1 MPEFDQLRNNSVLP
15 PPQLY
20 ILIISSAWFFSVE
33 GIQFVISTRGGGWLQ
48 IISGTASEWSMWLII
63 NGSKS
68 HFKNQRRPQS
78 WFMKK
83 IIIINASAHI
93 L

>member
-33 GIQFVISTRGGGWLQ
+33 GIQLVISTRGGGWLQ
-48 IISGTASEWSMWLII
+48 VKLVGRRVNEASDY
-63 NGSKS
+63 
-68 HFKNQRRPQS
+68 
-78 WFMKK
+78 
-83 IIIINASAHI
+83 
-93 L
+93 